1 MGHKKRGRKPKEVA
15 KVVEG
20 EAKAKANVTEADS
33 QEANDVHQLHPM
45 TGEAQQELK
54 AAGVEYE
61 IEIELC
67 ATGSTIV
74 QFQSNSILYQDAIFT
89 SLTGFTVSQARRV
102 STSSSVVLISGE
114 KRPQH
119 VGPIESRPPS

>member
-1 MGHKKRGRKPKEVA
+1 MYA
-15 KVVEG
+15 I
-20 EAKAKANVTEADS
+20 
-33 QEANDVHQLHPM
+33 LHPM
-45 TGEAQQELK
+45 TEEAQQELK

-67 ATGSTIV
+67 ATGAAIV

-89 SLTGFTVSQARRV
+89 SLTGFTVSQARRLA
-102 STSSSVVLISGE
+102 TSSSLVLISGE
-114 KRPQH
+114 KHPQH